1 MKTYKI
7 KWLKTYNS
15 FIVLMLS
22 SLGFLTSCFQP
33 APKYGAPPDT
43 ISPAK
48 YGTPQAKFILK
59 GKVLSEKNNKSI
71 VHIRVRQDNDTVY
84 TDNDG
89 KFIIEKTTE
98 PYDNQMKII
107 LDDIDGKTNGAFKSL
122 KMDVNFK
129 DVPFVGGTDEWNQG
143 EAIKEIDIKL
153 KPK

>member
-1 MKTYKI
+1 MKQYRI
-7 KWLKTYNS
+7 KWLKIYNK

-33 APKYGAPPDT
+33 APKYGAPPD
-43 ISPAK
+43 IVSPAK

-71 VHIRVRQDNDTVY
+71 AHIRVRQDNDTVY

-98 PYDNQMKII
+98 PYDNLMEIK

-122 KMDVNFK
+122 NMEVNFK
-129 DVPFVGGTDEWNQG
+129 DTPFAGGTSEWDQG